1 MEDEHESLWRCW
13 RTCGPWPIAVA
24 RILNPRARFH
34 PAGPVLR
41 TIHGAVAHGWSAR
54 TFRHQGPRPPRGNG
68 GSPTRSDLLPRPR
81 PQAVLP
87 APGLDSRACSTRS
100 PRLAVNRAKYF
111 SRIFSFVVAVFVPP
125 SHLGPPPPSRENSPL
140 ARKNLVLIKNAAEQF
155 PPTLLLLPAQPPLLF
170 LFC

>member
-24 RILNPRARFH
+24 RILNSRARLH

-41 TIHGAVAHGWSAR
+41 TIHGAVAHGWCAQ
-54 TFRHQGPRPPRGNG
+54 TFRHQESRPPRGNG

-81 PQAVLP
+81 PHAVWP
-87 APGLDSRACSTRS
+87 ALELDSRAWSTRS

-111 SRIFSFVVAVFVPP
+111 SRIFSFVVAVYGRRSHVGQLPP
-125 SHLGPPPPSRENSPL
+125 
-140 ARKNLVLIKNAAEQF
+140 
-155 PPTLLLLPAQPPLLF
+155 
-170 LFC
+170 